1 MKPVDTASFCLEIS
15 PVDLRPHQVPFLFS
29 TLTAGS
35 SINKAATFP
44 SASKVIF
51 LTVFKPSSNFPG
63 DLFVGL
69 LEALL
74 GGILHLLK
82 TLAVSIH

>member
-15 PVDLRPHQVPFLFS
+15 PVDPWPHQVPFLFS
-29 TLTAGS
+29 TLTAG